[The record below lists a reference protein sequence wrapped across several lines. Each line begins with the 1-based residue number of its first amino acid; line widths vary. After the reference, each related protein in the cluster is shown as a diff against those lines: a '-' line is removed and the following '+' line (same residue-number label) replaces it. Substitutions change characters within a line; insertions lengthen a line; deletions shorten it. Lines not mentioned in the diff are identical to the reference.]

1 MKTITMSGWKEGMKK
16 IPLTHLQVTLL
27 GLSLKDSKENVD
39 KLLEDM
45 DVVIEA
51 NSSET
56 AQSFVREA
64 RKIGVVCQ
72 VVSYKVYKET
82 KI

>member
-1 MKTITMSGWKEGMKK
+1 MKK

-39 KLLEDM
+39 KLLEDI

-51 NSSET
+51 SSLET
-56 AQSFVREA
+56 AQNFVREA

-72 VVSYKVYKET
+72 VVSSEVYRET
-82 KI
+82 